1 MLVLAGCLTV
11 LQTVSASRKA
21 SAPVSAACL
30 TLEPTTLQS
39 TVTASGTVKSASTT
53 NVYTLVN
60 GCVVKDVHVE
70 VGDTVQAGD
79 ILCQLDSSTLEDS
92 LEKQRLSLS
101 VSQNSTSQNLS
112 ASEKQYRDA
121 VNNLDNGLNT
131 TVNSA
136 RSATES
142 ALRALEKAQQDY
154 YDARADVDDGMNS
167 QLVQAEEALDQAQLR
182 LDRAEE
188 TYEKAKDQVGDA
200 YREVRLAASNA
211 KKKERDA
218 AQKVVNDLTNQLAAD
233 PDNKDLQS
241 RLVIAKA
248 DLQSAQQ
255 RLDFAEEDLENYET
269 DSSTTYGGQTLRSIR
284 EAYEDAQTS
293 RDSARKSLELAQ
305 AAVDSQL
312 ASYATAL
319 NEAQIAYDN
328 ALVSQQAAETSVRQ
342 GLEDQ
347 RAALNASRAS
357 SDTSVRSLK
366 SSPSRTRSSTAPS
379 PLPCPA
385 P

>member
-1 MLVLAGCLTV
+1 MKKNKKRVTAILLCVLVLAGCLTV

-154 YDARADVDDGMNS
+154 DDARADVDDGMNS

-211 KKKERDA
+211 KRNA
-218 AQKVVNDLTNQLAAD
+218 TR
-233 PDNKDLQS
+233 P
-241 RLVIAKA
+241 R
-248 DLQSAQQ
+248 
-255 RLDFAEEDLENYET
+255 R
-269 DSSTTYGGQTLRSIR
+269 SSTT
-284 EAYEDAQTS
+284 
-293 RDSARKSLELAQ
+293 
-305 AAVDSQL
+305 
-312 ASYATAL
+312 
-319 NEAQIAYDN
+319 
-328 ALVSQQAAETSVRQ
+328 
-342 GLEDQ
+342 
-347 RAALNASRAS
+347 
-357 SDTSVRSLK
+357 
-366 SSPSRTRSSTAPS
+366 
-379 PLPCPA
+379 
-385 P
+385 